1 MILPPHIMNLS
12 KSIITLFAIA
22 FLSHGETLKINPADD
37 LYTAAQIS
45 LSQAQQ
51 APTPAKAKVEFESAE
66 TWFKKFLESF
76 PTDKRAADATYFL
89 AVSQSQIDKVELAN
103 ANYRRYLAYQLT
115 GKMAGTAALQLALTS
130 YNEKDYAQAVNYLD
144 IATANLPPG
153 KSRTL
158 SHYTRAI
165 CLQKSPESQGDMRN
179 DLLYVLS
186 KEDGKPYYEKSH
198 FLLAG
203 EYLKEKLYLDAYKL
217 FQQSIKSKDA
227 QIRSQSLHK
236 CALLSQKLNEPEAAF
251 KYNQLVLKNKSLK
264 PYHPSAALYLMNVA
278 AQKQDWK
285 KVISYKKYGESSLSD
300 ELKTKRSLMIG
311 QAHIGLGETEKASPF
326 MKHVVENAT
335 GTPLAFD
342 AQYLLL
348 SRSEPKS
355 LDRKAASDFLSLY
368 SVTHDNDPR
377 LQNIKLLIAEHD
389 FLEKRYS
396 EALTSYNELQPELL
410 SDENLPTIGFRLIMC
425 YLKLEKPA
433 SPLIDQFV
441 QKYPDDPR
449 SPYLLF
455 EQVTQLIKAEKNAEA
470 ISTLERVLTFNNL
483 ESDLRQPAEL
493 QLAKLFIKTNNYEKA
508 EAAYRHVFKTH
519 KANKTQNASWLFWMG
534 YSQYQQKNYSQASQN
549 FKSARKFN
557 AKEKAQELSK
567 LLALSSYNLK
577 ELAPLEEELKYH
589 QKTFKTLLPASLYL
603 YVALEHYKQSAYT
616 KAWWGFERAIIPEN
630 LVSYEELNPEIL
642 IAYCKSAIATKH
654 YAPAQ
659 KITNSLK
666 SKELAPY
673 DKALNF
679 YHCALATYE
688 LEGAHNAQADID
700 EGMRLNPAG
709 DLKYQLLLLAGK
721 AEIDLGEIENGTRLL
736 KQVIL
741 LSPKNQ
747 NSLKVTAL
755 DKLINHS
762 RNNPTPENQKL
773 LEEYKKE
780 LEKLR

>member
-1 MILPPHIMNLS
+1 MNLS
-12 KSIITLFAIA
+12 KSIIALFAIA
-22 FLSHGETLKINPADD
+22 FLSHCETLQINPADD
-37 LYTAAQIS
+37 LYITAQIS
-45 LSQAQQ
+45 LNQAQQ
-51 APTPAKAKVEFESAE
+51 APTPAKAKIEFESAE

-76 PTDKRAADATYFL
+76 PTDKKAPDATYFL
-89 AVSQSQIDKVELAN
+89 AVSQSQLNKEKLAN
-103 ANYRRYLAYQLT
+103 ANYRRHLAYQLS
-115 GKMAGTAALQLALTS
+115 GKMAGTAALQLALNS
-130 YNEKDYAQAVNYLD
+130 YREKDYAQAVNYLD

-165 CLQKSPESQGDMRN
+165 CLQKSLESQGNMRN

-203 EYLKEKLYLDAYKL
+203 EYLKEKLYPDAYKL
-217 FQQSIKSKDA
+217 FQQSIKSKDT
-227 QIRSQSLHK
+227 QIKSQSLHK

-251 KYNQLVLKNKSLK
+251 RYNKLVLKDNSLK
-264 PYHPSAALYLMNVA
+264 PYHPSSALYLMNAA

-285 KVISYKKYGESSLSD
+285 KVISYKGYGESALSD

-326 MKHVVENAT
+326 MKHVVESAA
-335 GTPLAFD
+335 GTQLAFD

-348 SRSEPKS
+348 SRSKPKS
-355 LDRKAASDFLSLY
+355 LDRKEASDFLSLY
-368 SVTHDNDPR
+368 SSTHDNDPR

-389 FLEKRYS
+389 FLEKRYN

-410 SDENLPTIGFRLIMC
+410 SEENLPTIGFRLIMC
-425 YLKLEKPA
+425 YLKLGKPA

-441 QKYPDDPR
+441 QNYPNDPR

-455 EQVTQLIKAEKNAEA
+455 EQATQLIKAEKNPEA
-470 ISTLERVLTFNNL
+470 ISTLERVLASNNL
-483 ESDLRQPAEL
+483 DSGLRQPAEL
-493 QLAKLFIKTNNYEKA
+493 QLAQLFIKTNNYENA

-519 KANKTQNASWLFWMG
+519 KADKTQNASWLFWMG
-534 YSQYQQKNYSQASQN
+534 YSQYQQKNYSEASKN

-567 LLALSSYNLK
+567 LLALSAYNSK
-577 ELAPLEEELKYH
+577 ELTPLEEELKYH
-589 QKTFKTLLPASLYL
+589 QNTFNTLLPPSLYL
-603 YVALEHYKQSAYT
+603 YVALEYYKQSTYT
-616 KAWWGFERAIIPEN
+616 KAWWGFERAIIPTN
-630 LVSYEELNPEIL
+630 PVSYEEINPEIL
-642 IAYCKSAIATKH
+642 VAYCKSAISTKH

-659 KITNSLK
+659 KITDFLK

-673 DKALNF
+673 EKALNF
-679 YHCALATYE
+679 YHSALSTYE
-688 LEGAHNAQADID
+688 LEGAKKAQPDID

-721 AEIDLGEIENGTRLL
+721 AEIDLDEIENGTRLL

-747 NSLKVTAL
+747 NSLKIAAL
-755 DKLINHS
+755 DTLIKHS